1 MDYLRNTRVRRLQM
15 LGTHR
20 MHMDSIRRILPF
32 QVNWKWYVFSGSEDK
47 TLKLWNVEYKKN
59 ETVPES
65 RIIGFY
71 GFEFGY
77 IFIYLYLFIG

>member
-65 RIIGFY
+65 KIIGLY
-71 GFEFGY
+71 GF
-77 IFIYLYLFIG
+77 